1 LKKKLWGGRFSKDTD
16 KLVEDFHSSI
26 SFDKRLY
33 YWDIQGSIAHAR
45 MLGDCGIITQEEAQK
60 IIQGLKEILEEIE
73 AGKVEFDVSAED
85 IHMNIELLLT
95 EKIGDVGKK
104 LHTGRSRNDQVAL
117 DTRLYLRAEI
127 DNIKQLLGKLLIA
140 LLDLAEEHL
149 ETVMPGYTH
158 LQRAQP
164 VTFAHH
170 LMAYFQMFLRDLER
184 LEDCQKRVNVS
195 PLGAGAL
202 GGTTFPL
209 DREQVAFEL
218 GFSQVCSNSMDA
230 VSDRD
235 FVIEFLG
242 VSAIIMMHLSRFC
255 EELIFWA
262 SQEVQFVQMDDAYST
277 GSSIMPQK
285 KNPDV
290 AELIRGKTGRVYG
303 NLMAMLTVMKGLPL
317 AYNKDMQEDK
327 ERLFDTVD
335 TLKKCLLVF
344 TPMLTTMQINRE
356 KMMAASKGG
365 FTNATDLADYLAR
378 KGLPFRDAHEIVGKL
393 VAYCLNEDKNLDDLS
408 LEEFQEFSPLI
419 EEDVYDAISVI
430 SCVKKRQTI
439 GGPAP
444 EQVKKSIAEG
454 REKIR
459 DYGFC

>member
-1 LKKKLWGGRFSKDTD
+1 
-16 KLVEDFHSSI
+16 
-26 SFDKRLY
+26 
-33 YWDIQGSIAHAR
+33 
-45 MLGDCGIITQEEAQK
+45 
-60 IIQGLKEILEEIE
+60 
-73 AGKVEFDVSAED
+73 
-85 IHMNIELLLT
+85 
-95 EKIGDVGKK
+95 
-104 LHTGRSRNDQVAL
+104 
-117 DTRLYLRAEI
+117 
-127 DNIKQLLGKLLIA
+127 
-140 LLDLAEEHL
+140 
-149 ETVMPGYTH
+149 
-158 LQRAQP
+158 
-164 VTFAHH
+164 
-170 LMAYFQMFLRDLER
+170 
-184 LEDCQKRVNVS
+184 
-195 PLGAGAL
+195 
-202 GGTTFPL
+202 
-209 DREQVAFEL
+209 
-218 GFSQVCSNSMDA
+218 
-230 VSDRD
+230 
-235 FVIEFLG
+235 
-242 VSAIIMMHLSRFC
+242 MHLSRFC